1 MRSRARKSRMS
12 ADINIT
18 PFTDVVLVLL
28 IVFMVAMPSL
38 YQTNLKVELPQGQSA
53 EEDSSKE
60 VVISIDNSGVIF
72 LDDEQMDLAGLRNA
86 MRTKVTEREGAIQ
99 SGQEMFVIVNGDRN
113 VKYDY
118 VVQVMD
124 VLSEVGIKNPGL
136 GIEIKR

>member
-1 MRSRARKSRMS
+1 MS

-86 MRTKVTEREGAIQ
+86 MRTKVTEREGAMQ

-136 GIEIKR
+136 GIEIKK

>member
-1 MRSRARKSRMS
+1 MS

-86 MRTKVTEREGAIQ
+86 MRTKVAEREGAMQ

-136 GIEIKR
+136 GIEIKK